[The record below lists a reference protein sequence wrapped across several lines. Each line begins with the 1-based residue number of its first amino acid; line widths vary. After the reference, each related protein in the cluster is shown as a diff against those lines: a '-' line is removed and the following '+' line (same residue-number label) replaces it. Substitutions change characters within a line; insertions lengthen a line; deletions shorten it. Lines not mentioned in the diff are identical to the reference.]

1 MWEYGFPGGVGKR
14 RAINSPRYYPR
25 VQILLSG
32 PGAAK
37 SVAAALRR
45 AVYTWC

>member
-14 RAINSPRYYPR
+14 RAINYPR
-25 VQILLSG
+25 ARILLSG
-32 PGAAK
+32 SGAAK

-45 AVYTWC
+45 AVYTWR